1 MQTVTNKPRIKQFVM
16 VKNTAG
22 SLTVK
27 LEAYDFSTPARSIKF
42 RHDQDRN
49 YINEKWAIGVFVTP
63 SALRQLELGY
73 FTFEKLNVLIEK
85 AEELGYY
92 VPDSIKEPVITL
104 KEMKTILRSGNINEV
119 EKLLLNISGKNK
131 VDFISMARSMY
142 GDLKLDMVDFLESK
156 LRVQLK
162 PINLSE

>member
-49 YINEKWAIGVFVTP
+49 YINEK
-63 SALRQLELGY
+63 
-73 FTFEKLNVLIEK
+73 
-85 AEELGYY
+85 
-92 VPDSIKEPVITL
+92 
-104 KEMKTILRSGNINEV
+104 
-119 EKLLLNISGKNK
+119 
-131 VDFISMARSMY
+131 
-142 GDLKLDMVDFLESK
+142 
-156 LRVQLK
+156 
-162 PINLSE
+162 